1 MRFPALELSAA
12 ARIIAEMSPL
22 QVNWRPAPAWLGLGL
37 ALVIF
42 AAPGY
47 GKILWSDPG
56 PVLAHNTS
64 DGQDV
69 LHGAVKRGTNSTDVL
84 YFKFRVN
91 PLSDS
96 SKEPYYAGFQL
107 FEGTEHRLAVGN
119 APAPWAYSAF
129 YTSETFP
136 TNKVKGDFDL
146 SSSQPELFS
155 EKDVQPYELPRRG
168 NPRVIV
174 FKVQFVAGS
183 DDLVTVWL
191 SPNLESGNT
200 EESQPKSLTTKFKAD
215 CAFDQVHLIHMGGG
229 DGWIFSDLA
238 IATSF
243 DDFIVQHY
251 WQTWWFDTGAALGL
265 LAAVGLLVR
274 VVEKRK
280 FQLRLQS
287 AEKERALEGERAR
300 IAQDLHDELGSS
312 LTRISLLSGLLRAD
326 RNDPAQA
333 EDHLKKIAQAADET
347 VRKLEEIV
355 WAVRPGSDS
364 LQSLVEYIAHFANE
378 LFDGQQTRCRLDLPQ
393 DLPALPLP
401 PEVRHNI
408 FLVVK
413 EALTNV
419 LRHSG
424 AREVSVQ
431 ARANG
436 LLLEISVKDDGR
448 GFDTGAPPQNLQD
461 GLANMRRRAEAVGG
475 KLTLES
481 APGRGATIRLA
492 VLLAA
497 RPK

>member
-1 MRFPALELSAA
+1 MP
-12 ARIIAEMSPL
+12 PL
-22 QVNWRPAPAWLGLGL
+22 QVNRRPAPAWLGLGL
-37 ALVIF
+37 ALVLF
-42 AAPGY
+42 AVPGY
-47 GKILWSDPG
+47 AKILWSNPG
-56 PVLAHNTS
+56 PVLAHDTS
-64 DGQDV
+64 DGRDI
-69 LHGAVKRGTNSTDVL
+69 LHGAVKRATNATDVL
-84 YFKFRVN
+84 YFKFRVD

-107 FEGTEHRLAVGN
+107 FDGTTHHLAVGN

-129 YTSETFP
+129 YTADTFP

-183 DDLVTVWL
+183 SDLVTVWL
-191 SPNLESGNT
+191 SPNLEVGNN
-200 EESQPKSLTTKFKAD
+200 EESQPKSLTSKFKAD

-229 DGWIFSDLA
+229 DGWIFNDMA

-243 DDFIVQHY
+243 DDFIVKHY
-251 WQTWWFDTGAALGL
+251 WQTWWFTTGVALGL
-265 LAAVGLLVR
+265 LAAVGLLTR

-280 FQLRLQS
+280 FQLRLQH
-287 AEKERALEGERAR
+287 AEQERALEGERTR

-312 LTRISLLSGLLRAD
+312 LTRISLLSGLMRSD
-326 RNDPAQA
+326 RNDPAQV
-333 EDHLKKIAQAADET
+333 EEHLKKIAQAADET

-378 LFDGQQTRCRLDLPQ
+378 LFDGQPARCRLDLPQ
-393 DLPALPLP
+393 DLPAAPLP
-401 PEVRHNI
+401 PEIRHNI

-424 AREVSVQ
+424 AKEVSVR
-431 ARANG
+431 ARAEG
-436 LLLEISVKDDGR
+436 SWVEISVQDDGR

-461 GLANMRRRAEAVGG
+461 GLANMRRRAKAVDG

-481 APGRGATIRLA
+481 APGRGTTVRLA
-492 VLLAA
+492 VFLAA
-497 RPK
+497 PK